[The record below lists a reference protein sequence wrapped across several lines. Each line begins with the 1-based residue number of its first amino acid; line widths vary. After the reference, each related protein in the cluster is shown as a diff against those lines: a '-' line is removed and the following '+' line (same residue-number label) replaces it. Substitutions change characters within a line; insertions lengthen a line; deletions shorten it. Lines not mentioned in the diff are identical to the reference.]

1 MNTRLTLAC
10 LAAAFFLGAG
20 GMNGASLQFR
30 GRWVVDIDSHG
41 EKVKE
46 ILIIPLRSDGSMN
59 TFDRLIQRNSP
70 ALATPA
76 LIQVQLEKD
85 NRAVAFERVIETA
98 EKENAGRPLQRIL
111 LKVTDAKAADQKVR
125 VVFNETADNQPSLIL
140 INAQGSQIDYEPKIS
155 VAAPSVDTTDMG
167 ATRFNLSDFQQNFIS
182 LLTGST
188 DGAIVSG
195 KLNASFGRVTSF
207 KDTDVFLRAKANADV
222 KVTGNDVAGYFNSI
236 VAEAD
241 GFIEHQYKRPFM
253 GAGTEEIGLR
263 TKFESDRA
271 FETINGTLG
280 LAYWCTIDNQFT
292 RGLNHLL
299 YRSADGGQR
308 SLLAPVVVFGY
319 DYVAK
324 LHTGSGD
331 SKREIETSRHRL
343 SGHLDWPFEIANGWD
358 LTRTP
363 FGAIY
368 DVDLIVEVT
377 PIYDLVGGKF
387 LVEEKISLEVI
398 PATDKNKASF
408 VLTYANGK
416 ATPTFNN
423 VNTILAGIKVPF

>member
-1 MNTRLTLAC
+1 MRIRFAIAF
-10 LAAAFFLGAG
+10 LAAACCFAARPLAAAPVKLSGW
-20 GMNGASLQFR
+20 
-30 GRWVVDIDSHG
+30 WVVDKDSRG
-41 EKVKE
+41 ESVKE
-46 ILIIPLRSDGSMN
+46 IIIVPLTSGGTLN
-59 TFDRLIQRNSP
+59 TSERLIQRNSP
-70 ALATPA
+70 ALTTPK

-85 NRAVAFERVIETA
+85 NRAVAFERVIEQP
-98 EKENAGRPLQRIL
+98 EKDDPGRPLKRIL

-125 VVFNETADNQPSLIL
+125 VVFNETPESQPGLIF
-140 INAQGSQIDYEPKIS
+140 IDAQGSQMEYDPKIA
-155 VAAPSVDTTDMG
+155 VPAPSQDTTDMG

-207 KDTDVFLRAKANADV
+207 GDTDIFLRAQAKADV
-222 KVTGNDVAGYFNSI
+222 KVAGKDVTGYFNSI
-236 VAEAD
+236 VAEAN
-241 GFIEHQYKRPFM
+241 GIMEHRYDRPVM
-253 GAGTEEIGLR
+253 GAGTEELGLR
-263 TKFESDRA
+263 TRFESDRA
-271 FETINGTLG
+271 FETINGTVG

-299 YRSADGGQR
+299 YRSPDGNQR
-308 SLLAPVVVFGY
+308 SLLAPVVVVGY

-324 LHTGSGD
+324 LHSGEGD
-331 SKREIETSRHRL
+331 SRRQVETGRHRL
-343 SGHLDWPFEIANGWD
+343 SGHLDWPFQIANGWD
-358 LTRTP
+358 LSRTP
-363 FGAIY
+363 LGAIY

-377 PIYDLVGGKF
+377 PIYDLVEGKF
-387 LVEEKISLEVI
+387 LVEEKISLEIV
-398 PATDKNKASF
+398 PATDKNKASL